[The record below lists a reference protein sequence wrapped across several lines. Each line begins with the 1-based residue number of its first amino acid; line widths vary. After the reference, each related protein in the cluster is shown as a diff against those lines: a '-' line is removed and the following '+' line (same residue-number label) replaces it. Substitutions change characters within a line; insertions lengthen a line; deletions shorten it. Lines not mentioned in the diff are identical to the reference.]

1 MTEKLNKKKRRPT
14 EIKNKSNNSEYTASI
29 TEGDSVNSME
39 ECTMQTLIK
48 SNGHSTTSEQQNT
61 SPETVIKVL
70 SHMVGDTA
78 ISEDGQ
84 STPIR
89 NNKEVKWKFYYLHWS
104 VIDGNTP
111 FLR

>member
-29 TEGDSVNSME
+29 TEEDSVNSME
-39 ECTMQTLIK
+39 ECTMQTLIG

-61 SPETVIKVL
+61 SPETIIKVL
-70 SHMVGDTA
+70 SHTVGESI
-78 ISEDGQ
+78 ISEDGL

-89 NNKEVKWKFYYLHWS
+89 NNKEVKWKFYYLH
-104 VIDGNTP
+104 
-111 FLR
+111 